1 MMNGHDLLKLAGGIL
16 AFAMYLPMI
25 VEIIRSRGAG
35 QSFATWGLWAVL
47 DAILTLTLWQQHGN
61 YLLSLGFAVGGVV
74 LTAVL
79 LAQGSWKWGRF
90 ETTIAL
96 MVLASLAVWHFS
108 GPRNATLAVTT
119 AVCIAG
125 VPGFVE
131 MLRQPQPAAGKL
143 WAGFT
148 VANLLAF
155 FGGTAMTVE
164 ERLVPAALTVLC
176 ALMVGACYWKRGVK
190 ERD

>member
-1 MMNGHDLLKLAGGIL
+1 MNVHDLLKLAGGVL
-16 AFAMYLPMI
+16 ACALYLPMI
-25 VEIIRSRGAG
+25 LEIVRARGVG
-35 QSFATWGLWAVL
+35 QSIATWSLWAVL
-47 DAILTLTLWQQHGN
+47 DTILTITLWQQHGN

-74 LTAVL
+74 LAAVL
-79 LAQGSWKWGRF
+79 LVQGSWTWGWF
-90 ETTIAL
+90 ETVIAL
-96 MVLASLAVWHFS
+96 MVLASLAVWQFS
-108 GPRNATLAVTT
+108 GPRHATIAVTT

-131 MLRQPQPAAGKL
+131 MLRQPQPAAAKL

-164 ERLVPAALTVLC
+164 ERLVPAAFTGLC
-176 ALMVGACYWKRGVK
+176 GLMFVACCWKRGVK
-190 ERD
+190 KLD